1 MEPKVGVFEDRLP
14 NVLPPVFC
22 PIDPNVG
29 AFVDVVPIAPN
40 VELDEPPKTGAEPN
54 EDAPPNAG
62 LEPNVG
68 PPPNAGAAV
77 GAFPVGEPPN
87 VGAVPNECD
96 PVLAGVDV
104 GWPIPKPCDDTLP
117 PPDENEPNP
126 VVVLVPPKGEA
137 VLLPPKIDVELL
149 ED

>member
-1 MEPKVGVFEDRLP
+1 MGVFEDRVP
-14 NVLPPVFC
+14 NVLPPVFW
-22 PIDPNVG
+22 PIDANVG
-29 AFVDVVPIAPN
+29 AFVDVVPMVPN
-40 VELDEPPKTGAEPN
+40 AEVDEPPKTGAEPN

-77 GAFPVGEPPN
+77 DAFPVGELPN
-87 VGAVPNECD
+87 VGAVPNECV
-96 PVLAGVDV
+96 PVLAGVDS

-117 PPDENEPNP
+117 PADVNEPNP
-126 VVVLVPPKGEA
+126 EAVLVPPKGEA
-137 VLLPPKIDVELL
+137 VLPPPKMDVALL

>member
-14 NVLPPVFC
+14 NVLPPVFW

-29 AFVDVVPIAPN
+29 AFVDVVPMAPN
-40 VELDEPPKTGAEPN
+40 DELDEPPKTGAEPN
-54 EDAPPNAG
+54 EDVPPNAG
-62 LEPNVG
+62 LEPNDG
-68 PPPNAGAAV
+68 PPPNAGVAV
-77 GAFPVGEPPN
+77 PVGEPPK
-87 VGAVPNECD
+87 VGAAPNECV
-96 PVLAGVDV
+96 PVLAGVAA

-117 PPDENEPNP
+117 PPDEKEPNP

-137 VLLPPKIDVELL
+137 VLLPPKIDVVLL